1 MAGGEAGKQP
11 RQFEPEEKMEFLLPL
26 QIIRNLL
33 HQLDVKKAD
42 KDSIQE
48 EMNVVR
54 SPLELEE
61 TIFPPPQSGLWCGK
75 ETGLDEASGC
85 FFPA

>member
-1 MAGGEAGKQP
+1 
-11 RQFEPEEKMEFLLPL
+11 MEFLLPL
-26 QIIRNLL
+26 QILRNLL

-54 SPLELEE
+54 SPWELEE
-61 TIFPPPQSGLWCGK
+61 MILPPPQSGLGGGK
-75 ETGLDEASGC
+75 EAGLDEASGC
-85 FFPA
+85 FFPT